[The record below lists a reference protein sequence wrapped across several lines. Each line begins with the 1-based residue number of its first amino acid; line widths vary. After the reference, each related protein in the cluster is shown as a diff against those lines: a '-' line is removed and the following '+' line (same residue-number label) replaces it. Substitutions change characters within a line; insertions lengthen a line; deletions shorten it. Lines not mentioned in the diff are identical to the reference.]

1 MACIRKRRGK
11 WVVDFR
17 DGAGVRRWVTCETR
31 RRADAVLAER
41 LDESRQPRQPVVDP
55 DIRLAEYSQRWL
67 NLIRLTVKPRTLSS
81 YEQTLRLHLL
91 PGLGPVK
98 IRNLAKG
105 HIKMLLADK
114 LDSGLARNS
123 VRIIH
128 ATLRAMLNAAIDDSV
143 ILASPADK
151 LGRQFKL
158 MIPAAARQ
166 EDIKAMNREQ
176 VSAFLTATHA
186 APNPYERRHY
196 PIFLLLARTG
206 MRLGEAR
213 ALQWND
219 VNWTGHEI
227 RVARA
232 LSAGR
237 IETPK
242 SGHGRTVDMSDQLAR
257 ALLQLQLECKR
268 ETLRRGW
275 ADVPLWVFWTETGTP
290 LDESR
295 VRKVFTKMLKAAGLP
310 LHFSPH
316 CLRHSFA
323 SLLLQQGESP
333 AYVQRQL
340 GHASIQLTVDT
351 YGKWLPLGNKAA
363 VNRLDEES
371 GSKVVAKAKSG
382 TSNVPEVPDLN
393 GGPWR
398 TRTSDPL
405 IKSQLL
411 YQLS

>member
-1 MACIRKRRGK
+1 
-11 WVVDFR
+11 
-17 DGAGVRRWVTCETR
+17 
-31 RRADAVLAER
+31 VLAER
-41 LDESRQPRQPVVDP
+41 LDESRQPRQPIVDP

-91 PGLGPVK
+91 PRLGSMK

-105 HIKMLLADK
+105 HLKMLLAGK

-128 ATLRAMLNAAIDDSV
+128 ATLRASLHAAIYDGV

-166 EDIKAMNREQ
+166 EEIKAMNREQ
-176 VSAFLTATHA
+176 VSAFLTATYT

-196 PIFLLLARTG
+196 PLFLLLARTG

-213 ALQWND
+213 ALQWSD
-219 VNWTGHEI
+219 VDWTGHEI
-227 RVARA
+227 RVVRA

-242 SGHGRTVDMSDQLAR
+242 SGHGRTVDMSDQLAH
-257 ALLQLQLECKR
+257 ALLHLQVECKR
-268 ETLRRGW
+268 ETLRRRW
-275 ADVPLWVFWTETGTP
+275 VEVPQWVFWTETGTP

-295 VRKVFTKMLKAAGLP
+295 VRKIFTKMLKAASLP

-316 CLRHSFA
+316 CLRHTFA
-323 SLLLQQGESP
+323 SLLLQQGES
-333 AYVQRQL
+333 AQYVQEQL
-340 GHASIQLTVDT
+340 GHKSLEVTTNT
-351 YGKWLPLGNKAA
+351 YGRWLPKRPIRGG
-363 VNRLDEES
+363 VNALDEPS
-371 GSKVVAKAKSG
+371 GSKVVAKIKSG
-382 TSNVPEVPDLN
+382 TPNAPEVPDSI
-393 GGPWR
+393 GGPSR
-398 TRTSDPL
+398 TRTLDPL